1 MIILSGSTNFAY
13 FDNQIYKKFN
23 YIFFFKIIY
32 PKLKTEIHIK
42 NLFP

>member
-23 YIFFFKIIY
+23 YIFFFNIIY
-32 PKLKTEIHIK
+32 TKLKTEIHIK